1 MAGAGDGVQA
11 QFVRFALGVF
21 PFGNDADALAFD
33 VLQPR
38 VAAGQIGQMCR
49 TRPIAPSLSKE

>member
-11 QFVRFALGVF
+11 QLVGLAVGVF

-33 VLQPR
+33 VLQLR
-38 VAAGQIGQMCR
+38 VAAGQIKVMCC
-49 TRPIAPSLSKE
+49 TRPIAPSFSRE